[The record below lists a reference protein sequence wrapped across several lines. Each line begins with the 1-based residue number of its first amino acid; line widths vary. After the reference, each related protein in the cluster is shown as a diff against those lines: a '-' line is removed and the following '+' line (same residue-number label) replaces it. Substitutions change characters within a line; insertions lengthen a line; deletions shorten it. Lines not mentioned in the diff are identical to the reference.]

1 MGGGCYQVFPLS
13 LAISD
18 VPIIFF
24 ADTSNTEQM
33 TTTDAN
39 TDTDIFVISS
49 QNSCT

>member
-1 MGGGCYQVFPLS
+1 MRGGCYQVFPLS

-18 VPIIFF
+18 FF